1 MRPFILIATRAD
13 NDVADAEYEQFLR
26 FGGLTESE
34 LHRIRLEAGPLPVLS
49 LTDYSGIMIAGSP
62 FTGSDPIE
70 SKSETQLRVEL
81 EMSNLLTQVVADD
94 VPFLGACY
102 GVGTLALHQGGIVDG
117 TYAEEPAAITI
128 TLTDAGRLDPLLDGI
143 PAAFTAIV
151 GHKEAVT
158 TVPTTATVL
167 ATGAACPVQM
177 FKVKSNVYA
186 TQFHPELDPPGLAAR
201 LRRYKDAGYV
211 DPNEVEPVISRIN
224 RADVSASHLV
234 IKNFVERYAR

>member
-1 MRPFILIATRAD
+1 MRPFLLIATRAD
-13 NDVADAEYEQFLR
+13 NVVADAEYEQFLR
-26 FGGLTESE
+26 FGHLTESE
-34 LHRIRLEAGPLPVLS
+34 LRRIRLEAGPLPELS
-49 LTDYSGIMIAGSP
+49 LGDYSGIIIAGSP

-81 EMSNLLTQVVADD
+81 EMSNLLNQVVADD

-128 TLTDAGRLDPLLDGI
+128 TLTAAGRSDPILTGI
-143 PAAFTAIV
+143 PATFTSIV

-158 TVPTTATVL
+158 TLPSSASVL

-177 FKVKSNVYA
+177 FKVKNNIYA

-201 LRRYKDAGYV
+201 LRHYKDAGYI
-211 DPNEVEPVISRIN
+211 DPTEVEPVISRIN
-224 RADVSASHLV
+224 HADVAASHLV
-234 IKNFVERYAR
+234 IKNFVDRYAR